1 MKNSRT
7 NVARVLE
14 AAGVVCE
21 EHRYDTADGA
31 IDAVSVAR
39 KLGEPVEQVFKTLVT
54 VSNQHDY
61 FVFAVPA
68 AEELDLKKAA
78 KTVGRKSIEM
88 LPLKQLLPLTGY
100 VHGGCSPVGMKR
112 KFPTVIDETA
122 QLFDHICVSAGCVGC
137 NIAVD
142 PLALAKFLDAG
153 FYDIVKDEHKNSNER

>member
-7 NVARVLE
+7 NVARLLE
-14 AAGVVCE
+14 ASGIKCT
-21 EHRYDTADGA
+21 EHHYDTADGA

-39 KLGEPVEQVFKTLVT
+39 KLGEPAEQVFKTLVT
-54 VSNQHDY
+54 VSNLHDH
-61 FVFAVPA
+61 FVFVVPA

-78 KTVGRKSIEM
+78 ASVKRKSIEM

-100 VHGGCSPVGMKR
+100 VHGGCSPIGMKK

-137 NIAVD
+137 NIAVE
-142 PLALAKFLDAG
+142 PETLAAFIGAKF
-153 FYDIVKDEHKNSNER
+153 FDIVK

>member
-7 NVARVLE
+7 NVVRLLE
-14 AAGVVCE
+14 AAGIACE
-21 EHRYDTADGA
+21 EHHYDTADGA

-39 KLGEPVEQVFKTLVT
+39 KLGEAPEQVFKTLVT
-54 VSNQHDY
+54 VSNQKDH

-78 KTVGRKSIEM
+78 KAVGRKSIEM

-100 VHGGCSPVGMKR
+100 VHGGCSPIGMKK

-137 NIAVD
+137 NIAVE
-142 PLALAKFLDAG
+142 PLTLAKYLDAE
-153 FYDIVKDEHKNSNER
+153 FVDIVKDKQP

>member
-1 MKNSRT
+1 MKNVRT
-7 NVARVLE
+7 NVARLLE
-14 AAGVVCE
+14 AAGIVCV
-21 EHRYDTADGA
+21 EHRYDIADGA

-54 VSNQHDY
+54 VSNNLDH
-61 FVFAVPA
+61 FVFVIPA
-68 AEELDLKKAA
+68 ADELDLKKAA

-100 VHGGCSPVGMKR
+100 VHGGCSPVGMK
-112 KFPTVIDETA
+112 KKLPTVIDETA

-142 PLALAKFLDAG
+142 PETLAKYVDAE
-153 FYDIVKDEHKNSNER
+153 FADITKSK

>member
-7 NVARVLE
+7 NVARLLE
-14 AAGVVCE
+14 TAGVACE
-21 EHRYDTADGA
+21 EHHYDTADGA

-39 KLGEPVEQVFKTLVT
+39 KLGEPPEQVFKTLVT
-54 VSNQHDY
+54 VSNQHDF
-61 FVFAVPA
+61 FVFAVPS

-78 KTVGRKSIEM
+78 KAVSRKSIEM

-100 VHGGCSPVGMKR
+100 IHGGCSPVGMKK

-137 NIAVD
+137 NIAVE
-142 PLALAKFLDAG
+142 PVTLAKFLGAE
-153 FYDIVKDEHKNSNER
+153 FFDIVKDK

>member
-7 NVARVLE
+7 NVARLLE

-21 EHRYDTADGA
+21 EHRYDIADGA

-39 KLGEPVEQVFKTLVT
+39 KLGEPPEQVFKTLVT
-54 VSNQHDY
+54 VSNLRDF

-78 KTVGRKSIEM
+78 KAVDRKSIEM

-100 VHGGCSPVGMKR
+100 VHGGCSPVGMKK

-142 PLALAKFLDAG
+142 PEKLAEFLNAG
-153 FYDIVKDEHKNSNER
+153 FCDIVKEKPKNF

>member
-7 NVARVLE
+7 NVARLLE
-14 AAGVVCE
+14 AAGLACE
-21 EHRYDTADGA
+21 EHHYETADDA

-54 VSNQHDY
+54 VSKQHDF

-100 VHGGCSPVGMKR
+100 VHGGCSPVGMKK

-137 NIAVD
+137 NIAVE
-142 PLALAKFLDAG
+142 PMTLAKFLGAE
-153 FYDIVKDEHKNSNER
+153 FHDIVKEK

>member
-7 NVARVLE
+7 NVARLLE
-14 AAGVVCE
+14 AAGIVCE
-21 EHRYDTADGA
+21 EHRYDIADGA

-39 KLGEPVEQVFKTLVT
+39 KLCEPPEQVFKTLVT
-54 VSNQHDY
+54 VSNLRDF

-78 KTVGRKSIEM
+78 KAVDRKSIEM

-100 VHGGCSPVGMKR
+100 VHGGCSPVGMKK

-142 PLALAKFLDAG
+142 PEKLAEFLNAG
-153 FYDIVKDEHKNSNER
+153 FRDIVKEKPKNS

>member
-7 NVARVLE
+7 NVARLLE
-14 AAGVVCE
+14 AAGIACV
-21 EHRYDTADGA
+21 EHHYDIADGA

-54 VSNQHDY
+54 VSNQHDH

-78 KTVGRKSIEM
+78 RAVGRKSIEM

-100 VHGGCSPVGMKR
+100 VHGGCSPIGMKK

-137 NIAVD
+137 NIAID
-142 PLALAKFLDAG
+142 PTALAEYLGAG
-153 FYDIVKDEHKNSNER
+153 FFDIVKEK

>member
-1 MKNSRT
+1 MKNSHT
-7 NVARVLE
+7 NVFRMLE
-14 AAGVVCE
+14 AVGVSCT
-21 EHRYDTADGA
+21 EHHYDTSDGA

-39 KLGEPVEQVFKTLVT
+39 KLGEAPEQVFKTLVT

-78 KTVGRKSIEM
+78 RAVGRKSIEM

-100 VHGGCSPVGMKR
+100 IHGGCSPIGMKK

-137 NIAVD
+137 NIAVA
-142 PLALAKFLDAG
+142 PEALAEFIDAE
-153 FYDIVKDEHKNSNER
+153 FVDIVKAK

>member
-7 NVARVLE
+7 NVARLLE
-14 AAGVVCE
+14 TAGVVCE
-21 EHRYDTADGA
+21 EHRYDTTDGA

-39 KLGEPVEQVFKTLVT
+39 KLGEPPEQVFKTLVT

-78 KTVGRKSIEM
+78 KAVGRKSIEM

-100 VHGGCSPVGMKR
+100 VHGGCSPVGMK
-112 KFPTVIDETA
+112 KKIPTVIDETA

-137 NIAVD
+137 NIAVE
-142 PLALAKFLDAG
+142 PVTLAKFLGAE
-153 FYDIVKDEHKNSNER
+153 FFDIVKEK